1 MMINIDAICSLVLSN
16 IAFFVLAAIG
26 IICGVL
32 VVTVRNLVHAVLFLA
47 VFLLSVA
54 GLFITLNAEFLAIIQ
69 VFIFVGAIVVLFMF
83 LIMLTYKVAD
93 RSVPQGN
100 QLKGVAIVAST
111 VLFCLIFYIMKAM
124 KWNEVTPAVAI
135 TDDVSRIGK
144 LLLGQF
150 VLPFEL
156 VSFVL
161 LAALIGA
168 IVIARKGE

>member
-1 MMINIDAICSLVLSN
+1 MNIDAICSLVLSN
-16 IAFFVLAAIG
+16 MAFFVLAAIG
-26 IICGVL
+26 IVCGVL

-54 GLFITLNAEFLAIIQ
+54 GLFITLEAEFLAIIQ

-83 LIMLTYKVAD
+83 LIMLTYKVSDMA
-93 RSVPQGN
+93 VPQGN
-100 QLKGVAIVAST
+100 RLKGAAIVVAG

-124 KWNEVTPAVAI
+124 KWNEAAPVVTI
-135 TDDVSRIGK
+135 TDDVARIGR
-144 LLLGQF
+144 LLLGQY